1 MLVLTRKK
9 GQSVIINDNIEIVLV
24 DVQGDHIK
32 IGINAPK
39 DVTVHRKEVYE
50 EIQNE
55 NKKAALSNV
64 ENLKNL
70 TSVIKENKKDR

>member
-9 GQSVIINDNIEIVLV
+9 GQSVIINDNIEIILV
-24 DVQGDHIK
+24 DVQGDHVK

-70 TSVIKENKKDR
+70 TNVIKETKKDS